1 MLNRYARAFF
11 TKVFTPLAR
20 LLLRLGVSPDVVTLV
35 GTLGVCVGAL
45 AFYPRHE
52 FFWGTIVITA
62 FVFSDTLDGIMARM
76 SGRSGNW
83 GAYLDSTLDRVAD
96 AAIFGGLVLW
106 YAGDGNDT
114 LMAALA
120 LANLILGSV
129 VSYARA
135 RAEGLGMTAN
145 VGIAERA
152 ERLVATLAATG
163 LVGLG
168 APEVLLTVVLA
179 LLAVASLITVCQ
191 RVLTVRR
198 QALSRA

>member
-20 LLLRLGVSPDVVTLV
+20 LLLKLGVSPDVVTLV

-83 GAYLDSTLDRVAD
+83 GAYLDSTLDRVGD

-179 LLAVASLITVCQ
+179 LLAVASFITVCQ

>member
-1 MLNRYARAFF
+1 
-11 TKVFTPLAR
+11 
-20 LLLRLGVSPDVVTLV
+20 
-35 GTLGVCVGAL
+35 
-45 AFYPRHE
+45 
-52 FFWGTIVITA
+52 
-62 FVFSDTLDGIMARM
+62 
-76 SGRSGNW
+76 
-83 GAYLDSTLDRVAD
+83 
-96 AAIFGGLVLW
+96 VLW

-168 APEVLLTVVLA
+168 VPEVLLTVVLA
-179 LLAVASLITVCQ
+179 LLAVASFITVCQ

>member
-62 FVFSDTLDGIMARM
+62 FVFSDTLDGIMARL
-76 SGRSGNW
+76 SGRTGSW

-179 LLAVASLITVCQ
+179 LLAVASFITVCQ